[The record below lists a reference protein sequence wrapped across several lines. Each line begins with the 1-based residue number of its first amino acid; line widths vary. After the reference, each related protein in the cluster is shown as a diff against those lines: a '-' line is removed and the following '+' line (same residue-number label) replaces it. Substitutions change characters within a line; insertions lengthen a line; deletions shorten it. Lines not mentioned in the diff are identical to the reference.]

1 MTETAPTSTAPLARL
16 RVLDLTRMHPGAYC
30 TELLADLG
38 ADVLKIEAPGFG
50 DGMRFMG
57 ETFPS
62 AHVALNRGKRS
73 LTLDLKHER
82 AGEVLRRLARD
93 ADVLVESQ
101 RPGMLDELGLG
112 FDTLRTDN
120 PRLVWCSITG
130 FGPDGPNVRA
140 PGHDLT
146 YLGYSGLLGMLTVDG
161 VPSVPGTVLTLPIA
175 ALMAAVGIL
184 SALSAREHTGVGSR
198 VDANMVDSAMWILS
212 EQIARAAN
220 APGPAWGTGA
230 TRTVY
235 RCADDRYVTV
245 TASEPKSWAALC
257 EGLGLTDLVDHQ
269 VGSDEARVRAR
280 LTEVFATRPASH
292 WLVQPGMAGGVGPV
306 HEPGDLVDDPQ
317 VVHRHGMVET
327 DDGARVVANPIRIDR
342 VTGDVGS
349 NARGRAPDLGG
360 DTDDALAA
368 AGYTADEITALRDQ
382 GVVS

>member
-1 MTETAPTSTAPLARL
+1 MTDSATSSTAPLAHV

-30 TELLADLG
+30 TSILADLG
-38 ADVLKIEAPGFG
+38 ADVLKVEAPGFG

-73 LTLDLKHER
+73 LTLNLKHER
-82 AGEVLRRLARD
+82 APEVLRRLARD

-101 RPGMLDELGLG
+101 RPGMLDDLGAG
-112 FDTLRTDN
+112 FDQLREEN

-130 FGPDGPNVRA
+130 FGPDGPNVTA

-161 VPSVPGTVLTLPIA
+161 VPSVPGTVVTLPIG
-175 ALMAAVGIL
+175 ALMSAVGIL
-184 SALSAREHTGVGSR
+184 AALTAREQTGVGSR
-198 VDANMVDSAMWILS
+198 VDANMVDSTMWVLG

-245 TASEPKSWAALC
+245 TASEARSWSALTAAL
-257 EGLGLTDLVDHQ
+257 GLDDLADHQ
-269 VGSDEARVRAR
+269 MGSDEANVRAR
-280 LTEVFATRPASH
+280 LTEVFATKPAAD
-292 WLVQPGMAGGVGPV
+292 WLASPGMAGGVGPV
-306 HEPGDLVDDPQ
+306 HEPAELVDDPQ
-317 VVHRHGMVET
+317 VTHRKGMVEL
-327 DDGARVVANPIRIDR
+327 DDGARVIANPIRIDR

-349 NARGRAPDLGG
+349 NARRRAPDLGA
-360 DTDDALAA
+360 DSDDALAA
-368 AGYTADEITALRDQ
+368 AGYTSDELAQLHEG
-382 GVVS
+382 GVV

>member
-1 MTETAPTSTAPLARL
+1 MTDSATSSTAPLAHV

-30 TELLADLG
+30 TSILADLG
-38 ADVLKIEAPGFG
+38 AQVLKVEAPGYG

-57 ETFPS
+57 EAFPS

-73 LTLDLKHER
+73 LTLNLKHAR
-82 AGEVLRRLARD
+82 APEVLRRLARD
-93 ADVLVESQ
+93 ADVFVESQ
-101 RPGMLDELGLG
+101 RPGMLDELGVG
-112 FDTLRTDN
+112 FEQLREEN

-130 FGPDGPNVRA
+130 FGPDGPNVTA

-161 VPSVPGTVLTLPIA
+161 VPSVPGTVITLPLG
-175 ALMAAVGIL
+175 ALMGAVGIL
-184 SALSAREHTGVGSR
+184 AALSASDRTGVGSR
-198 VDANMVDSAMWILS
+198 VDANMVDSTMWVLG

-257 EGLGLTDLVDHQ
+257 EALGINDLAGYQ
-269 VGSDEARVRAR
+269 MGSDEATVRAR
-280 LTEVFATRPASH
+280 LTEVFATQPAAQ
-292 WLVQPGMAGGVGPV
+292 WIDRPGMAGGVGPV
-306 HEPGDLVDDPQ
+306 NEPGDLVDDPQ
-317 VVHRHGMVET
+317 VTHRNGMVEL

-342 VTGDVGS
+342 VMGDVGS
-349 NARGRAPDLGG
+349 NARGAAPELGG

-368 AGYTADEITALRDQ
+368 AGFTPDEIAQLHDE
-382 GVVS
+382 GAV